1 MYKFNNSG
9 SGLFIS
15 GNCQNSEN
23 KSFETFYLF
32 SDFSSRHNF
41 TRKLCVK
48 SINTINLSNTD
59 CTLYTLQS
67 FNYLINKSFK
77 GALYFPPKVSLLN
90 QD

>member
-41 TRKLCVK
+41 TRKFCVK

-59 CTLYTLQS
+59 CTLYTLHFTVIQTFNQS
-67 FNYLINKSFK
+67 EF
-77 GALYFPPKVSLLN
+77 
-90 QD
+90 

>member
-15 GNCQNSEN
+15 KNCQNSEN

-41 TRKLCVK
+41 TRKLCEK
-48 SINTINLSNTD
+48 SINTNKLVKHR
-59 CTLYTLQS
+59 LYTLHLNTVIQS
-67 FNYLINKSFK
+67 FNQSEFQ
-77 GALYFPPKVSLLN
+77 ATLYFTPMK
-90 QD
+90 

>member
-1 MYKFNNSG
+1 MFKFNNSG

-48 SINTINLSNTD
+48 SINTNKLVKHR
-59 CTLYTLQS
+59 LYTLHFTVIQLFNQS
-67 FNYLINKSFK
+67 EF
-77 GALYFPPKVSLLN
+77 
-90 QD
+90 